1 MAIET
6 KRVIKV
12 KAEPL
17 TAEAYAPFGNIVEAG
32 RSQLHCSDGQY
43 TARLME
49 LEPAPTRVS
58 RVNRHFDHTQLFIP
72 ITNDPMLLVVAPSH
86 VSGEKFDP
94 ESVRCFRTEGDV
106 AFTFN
111 VGVWHIAPR
120 ALDGQPAK
128 VINVQG
134 SRYMEHTELIDF
146 EELTGATVEV
156 VL

>member
-1 MAIET
+1 MPSESLSSCPAS
-6 KRVIKV
+6 
-12 KAEPL
+12 A
-17 TAEAYAPFGNIVEAG
+17 
-32 RSQLHCSDGQY
+32 DGSG
-43 TARLME
+43 
-49 LEPAPTRVS
+49 PA
-58 RVNRHFDHTQLFIP
+58 
-72 ITNDPMLLVVAPSH
+72 SH

-146 EELTGATVEV
+146 EELTGTAIEVE
-156 VL
+156 L